1 MANVHAK
8 FFSLAL
14 IGLCF
19 AGVTG
24 SNCEDTN
31 GDDCAVRIWYGEC
44 HNNPTYMNQHCRRS
58 CDLCSHTTVTGAGG
72 GTTAEDGPTAG
83 TTPHAS
89 STTWQGIVTTVA
101 SLDNST
107 MYKKGNTMCYYC
119 EGTSRECMTGNG
131 LGGHVIECQEEE
143 ACWVERIGEGFNVS
157 YKRSCKPSCTDFWQ
171 YETCMIADEQAK
183 MCKLCC
189 TGDRCNTHILTD
201 HNDPRAPARSGNS
214 GAEGILASLGL
225 VSILAVAM
233 CAEILSLIT

>member
-1 MANVHAK
+1 
-8 FFSLAL
+8 
-14 IGLCF
+14 
-19 AGVTG
+19 
-24 SNCEDTN
+24 
-31 GDDCAVRIWYGEC
+31 
-44 HNNPTYMNQHCRRS
+44 MNQHCRRS